1 MPMLSHQRQGEEE
14 SGGNQTGQCTSN
26 NYCRRTG
33 WGQSNVVQ
41 ARRGMEEYAPF
52 LTTSATGILN
62 HSELHKT
69 TPCSHMTREK
79 EEIP

>member
-1 MPMLSHQRQGEEE
+1 MQKGGRPEVKKRSDAARGREETLYDD
-14 SGGNQTGQCTSN
+14 G
-26 NYCRRTG
+26 RKKK
-33 WGQSNVVQ
+33 
-41 ARRGMEEYAPF
+41 EYALF
-52 LTTSATGILN
+52 FTTSATGILN